1 MKKPILFILFA
12 ILGLALILYGVATV
26 TAPVGNPI
34 DESPTEV
41 PAADTPTETAIA
53 VPLIGIGEPEHDG
66 LDYGEGV
73 PYALQQNFSS
83 LRWL

>member
-1 MKKPILFILFA
+1 MKKPILFILFV

-41 PAADTPTETAIA
+41 PAADMPTETASVA
-53 VPLIGIGEPEHDG
+53 PLIGIGEPDRDG
-66 LDYGEGV
+66 LDYGKGV

>member
-1 MKKPILFILFA
+1 MKKPILFILFV

-41 PAADTPTETAIA
+41 PPAHTPTEPASLA
-53 VPLIGIGEPEHDG
+53 LLIGIDELDRDG
-66 LDYGEGV
+66 LGYREGDT
-73 PYALQQNFSS
+73 YAV
-83 LRWL
+83 